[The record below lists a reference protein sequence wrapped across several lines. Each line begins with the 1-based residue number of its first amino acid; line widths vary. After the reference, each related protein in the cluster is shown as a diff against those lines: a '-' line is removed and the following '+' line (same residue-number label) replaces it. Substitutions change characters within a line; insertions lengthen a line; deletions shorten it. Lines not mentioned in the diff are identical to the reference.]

1 MASYSDDMFL
11 TLAKNLKKYRK
22 QAGYTQ
28 VKLSLKL
35 GKGSDYIA
43 QIERGFRTPS
53 LKSLCEITQTLNVD
67 MYKFFIS

>member
-35 GKGSDYIA
+35 GNGSGYIA
-43 QIERGFRTPS
+43 QIERGFRTPT

>member
-43 QIERGFRTPS
+43 QIERGFRTP
-53 LKSLCEITQTLNVD
+53 TH
-67 MYKFFIS
+67 